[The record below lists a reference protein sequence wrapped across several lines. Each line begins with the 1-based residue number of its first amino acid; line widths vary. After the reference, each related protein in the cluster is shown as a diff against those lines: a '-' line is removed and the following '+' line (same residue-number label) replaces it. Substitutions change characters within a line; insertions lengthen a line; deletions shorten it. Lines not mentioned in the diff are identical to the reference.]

1 MKKLL
6 FALAI
11 AIVSISCTQIEKFQS
26 TVPYD
31 IVDGKIVFQ
40 TPERVA
46 GQKSVLGLRT
56 EPMEVVRV
64 GFIGLG
70 MRGPGAVERFTHI
83 EGVEIKALCDLY
95 PERAAEAQK
104 ILEKRG
110 FPRAEEYSGEEGW
123 KELCQREDI
132 DLV

>member
-1 MKKLL
+1 MMKKLL
-6 FALAI
+6 LTLIVAI
-11 AIVSISCTQIEKFQS
+11 AAISCTNIEKCETS
-26 TVPYD
+26 IPYD
-31 IVDGKIVFQ
+31 IVNGKIVFE
-40 TPERVA
+40 TPERVP

-95 PERAAEAQK
+95 PERAAAAQK
-104 ILEKRG
+104 ILENKG
-110 FPRAEEYSGEEGW
+110 LPKATEYSGEYG
-123 KELCQREDI
+123 
-132 DLV
+132 